1 MSMQQTLPLP
11 GVAPE
16 RTGGGYRRDHLLVA
30 EMVRPGSRVLD
41 VGCGFGD
48 TTTALARLVGEDGF
62 AVGVDVAPRYS
73 GSDKT
78 RVSAAQVVEYAMENG
93 LFIGTTRGI
102 GYGNNIGNLDYSAAL
117 SYRVGR
123 KDKDVNSDSIGS
135 GSDELRGMGE
145 IKGSA
150 IVVPGLKYRVTDWLH
165 LQLQAEVPVSERDN
179 GEAVHFGISSPFYTS
194 PKNEVTLALIG
205 SWGSDK
211 YMQTY
216 YGVSAAQSSASGFAR
231 HDAGAGIY
239 AWSMNLDWTHRLT
252 SRWSVL
258 ASAGVTQLTGDAGDS
273 PIVQRKT
280 SPTGSL
286 KVTYSF

>member
-1 MSMQQTLPLP
+1 MRNIELRHTSP
-11 GVAPE
+11 
-16 RTGGGYRRDHLLVA
+16 HLLSGRSLKNIVPGIVLALLTTPVLAA
-30 EMVRPGSRVLD
+30 EQSEGNVLTM
-41 VGCGFGD
+41 GG
-48 TTTALARLVGEDGF
+48 
-62 AVGVDVAPRYS
+62 GVDVAPRYS
-73 GSDKT
+73 GSDKS
-78 RVSAAQVVEYAMENG
+78 RVGAAQVVDYAMANG
-93 LFIGTTRGI
+93 FFISTTRGV
-102 GYGNNIGNLDYSAAL
+102 GYGNNIGNLDYSAAV
-117 SYRVGR
+117 SYRTGR
-123 KDKDVNSDSIGS
+123 KDKDVSSDSISS
-135 GSDELRGMGE
+135 GSDYLRGMGD

-150 IVVPGLKYRVTDWLH
+150 IVVPGLGYKVTDWLH

-179 GEAVHFGISSPFYTS
+179 GEVVHFGIISPLYTS
-194 PKNEVTLALIG
+194 PKNEVTLALTS

-216 YGVSAAQSSASGFAR
+216 YGISAAQAAASGFAR

-239 AWSMNLDWTHRLT
+239 AYSLNLDWTHRLT

-258 ASAGVTQLTGDAGDS
+258 ASAGATQLTGDAADS

>member
-1 MSMQQTLPLP
+1 
-11 GVAPE
+11 
-16 RTGGGYRRDHLLVA
+16 
-30 EMVRPGSRVLD
+30 
-41 VGCGFGD
+41 
-48 TTTALARLVGEDGF
+48 
-62 AVGVDVAPRYS
+62 
-73 GSDKT
+73 
-78 RVSAAQVVEYAMENG
+78 
-93 LFIGTTRGI
+93 
-102 GYGNNIGNLDYSAAL
+102 
-117 SYRVGR
+117 
-123 KDKDVNSDSIGS
+123 
-135 GSDELRGMGE
+135 
-145 IKGSA
+145 
-150 IVVPGLKYRVTDWLH
+150 
-165 LQLQAEVPVSERDN
+165 
-179 GEAVHFGISSPFYTS
+179 
-194 PKNEVTLALIG
+194 VTLALTG

-239 AWSMNLDWTHRLT
+239 AYSMNLDWTHRLT

>member
-1 MSMQQTLPLP
+1 MRNIELRHTSP
-11 GVAPE
+11 
-16 RTGGGYRRDHLLVA
+16 HLLSGRSLKNIVPGIVLALLTTPVLAA
-30 EMVRPGSRVLD
+30 EQSEGNVLTL
-41 VGCGFGD
+41 GG
-48 TTTALARLVGEDGF
+48 
-62 AVGVDVAPRYS
+62 GVDVAPRYS
-73 GSDKT
+73 GSDKS
-78 RVSAAQVVEYAMENG
+78 RVGAAQVVDYAMANG
-93 LFIGTTRGI
+93 FFISTTRGV
-102 GYGNNIGNLDYSAAL
+102 GYGNNIGNLDYSAAV
-117 SYRVGR
+117 SYRTGR
-123 KDKDVNSDSIGS
+123 KDKDVSSDSISS
-135 GSDELRGMGE
+135 GSDYLRGMGD

-150 IVVPGLKYRVTDWLH
+150 IVVPGLGYKVTDWLH

-179 GEAVHFGISSPFYTS
+179 GEAVHFGIISPLYIS
-194 PKNEVTLALIG
+194 PKNEVTLALTS

-216 YGVSAAQSSASGFAR
+216 YGVSAAQAAASGFAR

-239 AWSMNLDWTHRLT
+239 AYSLNLDWTHRLT

-258 ASAGVTQLTGDAGDS
+258 AAAGATQLTGDAADS

>member
-1 MSMQQTLPLP
+1 MRNIELRHTFPHLLSGRCLKTLVP
-11 GVAPE
+11 GVVLALLATPVLAE
-16 RTGGGYRRDHLLVA
+16 EQRQGNVLTLGG
-30 EMVRPGSRVLD
+30 
-41 VGCGFGD
+41 
-48 TTTALARLVGEDGF
+48 
-62 AVGVDVAPRYS
+62 GVDVGPRYS
-73 GSDKT
+73 GSDKI
-78 RVSAAQVVEYAMENG
+78 RVSAAQVVDYSMANG
-93 LFIGTTRGI
+93 FFIGTTRGI
-102 GYGNNIGNLDYSAAL
+102 GYGNNVGNLDYSAAL
-117 SYRVGR
+117 SYRTGR
-123 KDKDVNSDSIGS
+123 KDKDVSSDSISS

-150 IVVPGLKYRVTDWLH
+150 IVIPGLGYKVTDWLN
-165 LQLQAEVPVSERDN
+165 LQLQAEVPVSEREN
-179 GEAVHFGISSPFYTS
+179 GEAVHFGLSSPLYTS
-194 PKNEVTLALIG
+194 PTNAVTLALTG

-216 YGVSAAQSSASGFAR
+216 YGVSAAQSAASGFAR

-239 AWSMNLDWTHRLT
+239 AYSLNLDWTHRLT

-258 ASAGVTQLTGDAGDS
+258 AAAGVTQLAGDAADS

>member
-1 MSMQQTLPLP
+1 MRNIELRHTSPHLLSGRSLKNIVPGIVLALLTTPVLAAEQSEGNVLTL
-11 GVAPE
+11 
-16 RTGGGYRRDHLLVA
+16 GGGVN
-30 EMVRPGSRVLD
+30 
-41 VGCGFGD
+41 
-48 TTTALARLVGEDGF
+48 
-62 AVGVDVAPRYS
+62 VAPRYS
-73 GSDKT
+73 GSDKS
-78 RVSAAQVVEYAMENG
+78 RVGAAQVVDYAMANG
-93 LFIGTTRGI
+93 FFISTTRGV
-102 GYGNNIGNLDYSAAL
+102 GYGNNIGNLDYSAAV
-117 SYRVGR
+117 SYRTGR
-123 KDKDVNSDSIGS
+123 KDKDVSSDSISS
-135 GSDELRGMGE
+135 GSDYLRGMGD

-150 IVVPGLKYRVTDWLH
+150 IVVPGLGYKVTDWLH

-179 GEAVHFGISSPFYTS
+179 GEVVHFGIISPLYIS
-194 PKNEVTLALIG
+194 PKNEVTLALTS

-216 YGVSAAQSSASGFAR
+216 YGVSAAQSAASGFAR

-239 AWSMNLDWTHRLT
+239 AYSLNLDWTHRLT

-258 ASAGVTQLTGDAGDS
+258 AAAGATQLTGDAADS

>member
-1 MSMQQTLPLP
+1 MRNIELRHTFPHLLSGRCLKTLVP
-11 GVAPE
+11 GVVLALLATPVLAE
-16 RTGGGYRRDHLLVA
+16 EQRQGNVLTLGG
-30 EMVRPGSRVLD
+30 
-41 VGCGFGD
+41 
-48 TTTALARLVGEDGF
+48 
-62 AVGVDVAPRYS
+62 GVDVGPRYS
-73 GSDKT
+73 GSDKI
-78 RVSAAQVVEYAMENG
+78 RVSAAQVVDYSMANG
-93 LFIGTTRGI
+93 FFIGTTRGI
-102 GYGNNIGNLDYSAAL
+102 GYGNNVGNLDYSAAL
-117 SYRVGR
+117 SYRTGR
-123 KDKDVNSDSIGS
+123 KDKDVSSDSISS

-150 IVVPGLKYRVTDWLH
+150 IVVPGLGYKVTDWLN
-165 LQLQAEVPVSERDN
+165 LQLQAEVPVSEREN
-179 GEAVHFGISSPFYTS
+179 GEAVHFGLSSPLYTS
-194 PKNEVTLALIG
+194 PTNAVTLALTG

-216 YGVSAAQSSASGFAR
+216 YGVNAAQSAASGFAQ

-239 AWSMNLDWTHRLT
+239 AWSMNLDWTRKLT

-273 PIVQRKT
+273 PIVHRKT

>member
-1 MSMQQTLPLP
+1 MRNIELRHTFPHLLSGRCLKTLVP
-11 GVAPE
+11 GVVLALLATPVLAE
-16 RTGGGYRRDHLLVA
+16 EQRQGNVLTLGG
-30 EMVRPGSRVLD
+30 
-41 VGCGFGD
+41 
-48 TTTALARLVGEDGF
+48 
-62 AVGVDVAPRYS
+62 GVDVGPRYS
-73 GSDKT
+73 GSDKI
-78 RVSAAQVVEYAMENG
+78 RVSAAQVVDYSMANG
-93 LFIGTTRGI
+93 FFIGTTRGI
-102 GYGNNIGNLDYSAAL
+102 GYGNNVGNLDYSAAL
-117 SYRVGR
+117 SYRTGR
-123 KDKDVNSDSIGS
+123 KDKDVSSDSISS

-150 IVVPGLKYRVTDWLH
+150 IVVPGLGYKVTDWLN
-165 LQLQAEVPVSERDN
+165 LQLQAEVPVSEREN
-179 GEAVHFGISSPFYTS
+179 GEAVHFGLSSPLYTS
-194 PKNEVTLALIG
+194 PTNAVMLALTG

-216 YGVSAAQSSASGFAR
+216 YGVSAAQSAASGFAR

-239 AWSMNLDWTHRLT
+239 AWSMNLDWTHKLT

-273 PIVQRKT
+273 PIVHRKT

>member
-1 MSMQQTLPLP
+1 MRNIELRHTSP
-11 GVAPE
+11 
-16 RTGGGYRRDHLLVA
+16 HLLSGRSLKNIVPGIVLALLTTPVLAA
-30 EMVRPGSRVLD
+30 EQSEGNVLTL
-41 VGCGFGD
+41 GG
-48 TTTALARLVGEDGF
+48 
-62 AVGVDVAPRYS
+62 GVDVAPRYS
-73 GSDKT
+73 GSDKS
-78 RVSAAQVVEYAMENG
+78 RVGAAQVVDYAMANG
-93 LFIGTTRGI
+93 FFISTTRGV
-102 GYGNNIGNLDYSAAL
+102 GYGNNIGNLDYSAAV
-117 SYRVGR
+117 SYRTGR
-123 KDKDVNSDSIGS
+123 KDKDVSSDSISS
-135 GSDELRGMGE
+135 GSDYLRGMGD

-150 IVVPGLKYRVTDWLH
+150 IVVPGLGYKVTDWLH

-179 GEAVHFGISSPFYTS
+179 GEAVHFGIISPLYIS
-194 PKNEVTLALIG
+194 PKNEVTLALTS

-216 YGVSAAQSSASGFAR
+216 YGVSAAQAAASGFAR

-239 AWSMNLDWTHRLT
+239 AYSLNLDWTHRLT

-258 ASAGVTQLTGDAGDS
+258 AAAGVTQLTGDAADS